1 MLASSHDALKFS
13 RWQHPAVCRGA
24 RIAVLVYRVDCTN
37 CRYVYRIRGRS
48 GSRSDWFHVDRRS
61 GLMTTSVTFSCLTV
75 GDYRLNVVAR
85 NSTVRPRVVLTT
97 SVTVRVT
104 SVNRHS
110 PVFHAGFY
118 SEDVPDDTA
127 VSTCLLR
134 VSNSVISYHRRHPIR
149 KIIESVNK
157 VGAVSS
163 SLQ

>member
-1 MLASSHDALKFS
+1 
-13 RWQHPAVCRGA
+13 
-24 RIAVLVYRVDCTN
+24 
-37 CRYVYRIRGRS
+37 
-48 GSRSDWFHVDRRS
+48 
-61 GLMTTSVTFSCLTV
+61 MTTSVTFSCLTV

-134 VSNSVISYHRRHPIR
+134 VSYSVISYHRQ
-149 KIIESVNK
+149 N
-157 VGAVSS
+157 
-163 SLQ
+163 